1 MNKII
6 KLIVEENSKN
16 KRVDVFL
23 SNSEEKVSRTK
34 IKNIIKKGYLKIN
47 NIKVI
52 DPSKKINLNDIIKL
66 EIPILEKFKIEPYK
80 YKLNI
85 IFQDE
90 EVMVINKPHGLVVHP
105 GAGNYNNTL
114 VNALIY
120 NDKKNLSK
128 ISGDLRPGIVHRLDK
143 DTSGLIIVA
152 KNDFAHKHLSEQFNK
167 HTINRKYISLV
178 WGKLRPRNGLIKT
191 FIKRSSRNRQLME
204 ASQSKGK
211 LAITNYKTIEIY
223 ENNNTPTISLIEC
236 KLETGRTHQ
245 IRVHMSFKGNPILG
259 DKSYKKK
266 IKKIKDIDLEL
277 SELIEKTKRQC
288 LHSKSI
294 EFIHPTTNK
303 KIFFESKLPE
313 DMDRIV
319 KKLRIISN

>member
-16 KRVDVFL
+16 KRVDVVL

-178 WGKLRPRNGLIKT
+178 WGKLRPGNGLIKT

-319 KKLRIISN
+319 KKLRIICN